1 MRQLI
6 VVLRP
11 LHIQMDAHRR
21 NEPQVS
27 YVDFLLIS
35 LKNRA
40 ESKGFSCSVTEK
52 ALEQK
57 EQ

>member
-1 MRQLI
+1 MNLLFSSSIRLDVPRI
-6 VVLRP
+6 N
-11 LHIQMDAHRR
+11 ATK
-21 NEPQVS
+21 VS
-27 YVDFLLIS
+27 YADFLLIS

-52 ALEQK
+52 ALDQK